1 MNKLNLKAS
10 NDYEKVILDYL
21 ESNASDA
28 LAAKINS
35 GQKTLQSCFDYIRG
49 EAKKQAKSGCA
60 MISDAVVFGW
70 AIHYFEEDEIEAEVK
85 VKTKA
90 TPEPKKI
97 VKKTETQ
104 KKTAKTDEKK
114 EEQLSLFALL
124 G

>member
-1 MNKLNLKAS
+1 MNKLNLKANS
-10 NDYEKVILDYL
+10 DYERAILDYL
-21 ESNASDA
+21 ELNASDA

-49 EAKKQAKSGCA
+49 EAKKQAQGGCA

-70 AIHYFEEDEIEAEVK
+70 AIHYFEEDEIK
-85 VKTKA
+85 VKDTGESKPI
-90 TPEPKKI
+90 PEPKELI
-97 VKKTETQ
+97 KKTE
-104 KKTAKTDEKK
+104 KKQAKTVEKN

>member
-10 NDYEKVILDYL
+10 NDYEKAILDYL

-49 EAKKQAKSGCA
+49 EAKKQAKGGCA

>member
-1 MNKLNLKAS
+1 MNKLNLKANS
-10 NDYEKVILDYL
+10 DYEKAILDYL

-28 LAAKINS
+28 LVAKINS
-35 GQKTLQSCFDYIRG
+35 GKKTLQSCFDYIRG
-49 EAKKQAKSGCA
+49 EAKKQAKDGCA

-85 VKTKA
+85 VKAKA
-90 TPEPKKI
+90 TPEPKEI
-97 VKKTETQ
+97 VKKTE
-104 KKTAKTDEKK
+104 KKQVKTVEKN

>member
-1 MNKLNLKAS
+1 MNKLNLKTNS
-10 NDYEKVILDYL
+10 DYERAILDYL

-49 EAKKQAKSGCA
+49 EAKKQAQGGCA
-60 MISDAVVFGW
+60 MISDAVVYGW

-85 VKTKA
+85 VKAKA
-90 TPEPKKI
+90 TPEPKEI
-97 VKKTETQ
+97 VKKTE
-104 KKTAKTDEKK
+104 KKQAKTVEKN

>member
-1 MNKLNLKAS
+1 MNKLNLKANS
-10 NDYEKVILDYL
+10 DYERAILDYL

-70 AIHYFEEDEIEAEVK
+70 AIHYFEEDSIKAITYTKKDEIEKAPVIEKK
-85 VKTKA
+85 VA
-90 TPEPKKI
+90 
-97 VKKTETQ
+97 KKTNDNFSIFDLMGE
-104 KKTAKTDEKK
+104 
-114 EEQLSLFALL
+114 
-124 G
+124 